1 MRLEHKMTTKLP
13 RLLALGLLFSM
24 LAPTPGGGMSRA
36 STSAQP
42 KSAVRL
48 SGGEKCFA
56 ATNRCMHGIFLGYW
70 QDHGGLAGFGY
81 PITDELEEGGRT
93 VQYTERARFE
103 WHEEFRDMP
112 SEVLLSLLGTQLAGV
127 RGDTPFKKAAQAPGD
142 TFFAQTGHSLQEPF
156 LSYWQRN
163 GGLPVF
169 GYPISEAFDAKSQTD
184 GRTYKVQYF
193 ERNRI
198 EYHPEAQNKLNQIQ
212 LGLLG
217 KEFYVRTYGSTTPP
231 SATPDPVSMDALRK
245 MKRAGSDLKVVR
257 TLAKTAV
264 YTQYAI
270 TYRSGNLLITGQMYV
285 PLGAGPF
292 PVMVMNHGYLPP
304 EEYTSGTD
312 SRRESPFVASN
323 GFVAI
328 HPDFRNYAGSDDDE
342 NALANLTAYGW
353 ADDSLNLVDAVK
365 RSNLPY
371 LDKSRIGYWGHS
383 NGGQVSMMA
392 LVAQQQPDIKAFVL
406 FAPTSPDFA
415 DNFNRW
421 TRPRT
426 DVAAQ
431 VRARHGW
438 PEDNPAFYQNLSVG
452 SSFGKAVSKGPV
464 LLFHGTRD
472 TNTPFAWSERSASLM
487 KAAGIDI
494 TFVPVKGEN
503 HLFSDA
509 AWRGGVASQFLAF
522 IDKNVKGSK

>member
-1 MRLEHKMTTKLP
+1 MATKSMRVPVVAPLFS
-13 RLLALGLLFSM
+13 LLAL
-24 LAPTPGGGMSRA
+24 APISPA
-36 STSAQP
+36 SYAATAQP
-42 KSAVRL
+42 KPHVRL

-70 QDHGGLAGFGY
+70 QDQGGVAQFGY
-81 PITDELEEGGRT
+81 PITDELDENGRA

-103 WHEEFRDMP
+103 WHEEFRDTP
-112 SEVLLSLLGTQLAGV
+112 SEVLLSLLGTQLAIG
-127 RGDTPFKKAAQAPGD
+127 RGDASFKKVAQAQGD
-142 TFFAQTGHSLQEPF
+142 TFFPQTGHLLKEPF
-156 LSYWQRN
+156 LSYWRQN

-169 GYPISEAFDAKSQTD
+169 GYPISEAFDEKSPTD
-184 GRTYKVQYF
+184 GKTYSVQYF
-193 ERNRI
+193 ERNRF
-198 EYHPEAQNKLNQIQ
+198 EYHPATKNATDQIQ

-217 KEFYVRTYGSTTPP
+217 KDFYTKAYGSSAPP
-231 SATPDPVSMDALRK
+231 PATPDPVSMRALQQ

-257 TLAKTAV
+257 TLAKTAT

-285 PLGAGPF
+285 PQGTGPF
-292 PVMVMNHGYLPP
+292 PVMIMNHGYLPT

-312 SRRESPFVASN
+312 SHRESPFVASN
-323 GFVAI
+323 GYVAI
-328 HPDFRNYAGSDDDE
+328 HPDFRNYAGSDTDE
-342 NALANLTAYGW
+342 DALVNLTAYGW

-371 LDKSRIGYWGHS
+371 LDKNRIGYWGHS
-383 NGGQVSMMA
+383 NGGQISMMA

-426 DVAAQ
+426 DLAAQ
-431 VRARHGW
+431 VRASHGW
-438 PEDNPAFYQNLSVG
+438 PEDNPTFYHNLSVG
-452 SSFGKAVSKGPV
+452 PNFGEAATKGPV
-464 LLFHGTRD
+464 LLFHGTAD
-472 TNTPFAWSERSASLM
+472 TNTPFAWSERSAALM

-494 TFVPVKGEN
+494 TFMPVKGEN

-509 AWRGGVASQFLAF
+509 AWRDGVASQFLSF
-522 IDKNVKGSK
+522 IDKNVKGTK

>member
-1 MRLEHKMTTKLP
+1 MITNLKSLLP
-13 RLLALGLLFSM
+13 SAALLAVLAVSPFSS
-24 LAPTPGGGMSRA
+24 TPQAKAA
-36 STSAQP
+36 SQP
-42 KSAVRL
+42 KPTVRL

-56 ATNRCMHGIFLGYW
+56 ATNHCMHGIFLGYW
-70 QDHGGLAGFGY
+70 QGHGGLAGLGY
-81 PITDELEEGGRT
+81 PVTDELEEGGRT

-103 WHEEFRDMP
+103 WHEEFRDTP
-112 SEVLLSLLGTQLAGV
+112 SEVLLSLLGTQLAVG
-127 RGDTPFKKAAQAPGD
+127 RGDAPFKKAAQVPGD
-142 TFFAQTGHSLQEPF
+142 TFFPQTGHSLKEPF
-156 LSYWQRN
+156 LSYWQGN
-163 GGLPVF
+163 GGLPLF
-169 GYPISEAFDAKSQTD
+169 GYPISEAFDEKSQTD

-193 ERNRI
+193 ERNRL
-198 EYHPEAQNKLNQIQ
+198 EYHPDAQNKLDQVQ

-217 KEFYVRTYGSTTPP
+217 KEFYARSYGSTAPP
-231 SATPDPVSMDALRK
+231 SATPDPVSMDALRQ

-257 TLAKTAV
+257 TLATTAA

-285 PLGAGPF
+285 PQGAGPF
-292 PVMVMNHGYLPP
+292 PVMIMNHGYLPP

-328 HPDFRNYAGSDDDE
+328 HPDFRNYAGSGDDE
-342 NALANLTAYGW
+342 SALVNLTAYGW

-371 LDKSRIGYWGHS
+371 LDKQRIGYWGHS

-426 DVAAQ
+426 DVATQ

-438 PEDNPAFYQNLSVG
+438 PEDNPTFYKNLSVG
-452 SSFGKAVSKGPV
+452 PNFGKAVSKGPV
-464 LLFHGTRD
+464 LLFHGTGD

-487 KAAGIDI
+487 KAAGIDV

-522 IDKNVKGSK
+522 IDKNVK